1 MYFIFAH
8 HSVIPITIRLRK
20 NTPIPISVNY
30 YFMCKCNYE
39 CGFCFH
45 TGKTSH
51 ILPLEDSFR
60 GLKLLKDAGMRKI
73 NFAGGE
79 PFLYPKYLA
88 SLIIF
93 CEEEFQ
99 LESVSIITNGSL
111 VTARYLRDYGKHID
125 ILGVSCDSFIEATN
139 IKIGRPQG
147 GHIDKFQN
155 VSRLCREF
163 GIKFKLNTVV
173 NRYNI
178 NEDMNEHIEAI
189 APFRWKCFQVLVV
202 DGENNSESTLRDA
215 MRHHKSFI
223 PEPNDVMMS
232 FYLLLD
238 EYMRFLDKNV
248 NLQSDSIL
256 DVGVAEALSTI
267 RWDEENFS
275 KRGGIYDWSK
285 EKDAVTG
292 VWHKK

>member
-1 MYFIFAH
+1 
-8 HSVIPITIRLRK
+8 
-20 NTPIPISVNY
+20 
-30 YFMCKCNYE
+30 MCKCNYE

-45 TGKTSH
+45 TAKTSH

-60 GLKLLKDAGMRKI
+60 GLKLLNDAGMRKI

-93 CEEEFQ
+93 CKEELQ

-111 VTARYLRDYGKHID
+111 VTERFLRDYGKHID
-125 ILGVSCDSFIEATN
+125 TLGVSCDSFIEATN

-163 GIKFKLNTVV
+163 GIKFKLNRVV

-189 APFRWKCFQVLVV
+189 APFQWKCFQVLVV
-202 DGENNSESTLRDA
+202 DGENNSQSTLRDA
-215 MRHHKSFI
+215 TRFVVTDEEFTQFCNRHRHHKSFI

-232 FYLLLD
+232 SYLLLD

-256 DVGVAEALSTI
+256 DVGEAEALSTI

-292 VWHKK
+292 GYSTRNEKLEW